1 MHHHEENHGHYNR
14 LFAIGVV
21 LNVVFVLVETVA
33 GFAANSLALL
43 ADAGHNLVD
52 VLSLLLAWGAHTLA
66 SSKPTHRRT
75 YGLRRSTILA
85 SLISAVALYG
95 ALGAMAWEAVGRFQS
110 EAPVSG
116 KVMIIVAAVGMLI
129 NGLTAMLFARDRHH
143 DLNIRGAFLHMAA
156 DALVSLGVVITGVVL
171 MYSGWL
177 WLDPAISL
185 AIIVVVLGS
194 GWGLLSESLNLAVD
208 AVPSHID
215 AREVREYLE
224 KLPGVESLHD
234 LHIWGMSTTETAL
247 TAHLVMRGR
256 EGSYDAFLSD
266 TSSALHQRF
275 AIHHATLQIENGGL
289 EDGEE
294 RWSCGADCDSA
305 ITGAV

>member
-1 MHHHEENHGHYNR
+1 MHQHGESHGHYNR

-21 LNVVFVLVETVA
+21 LNVLFVVVETVA

-52 VLSLLLAWGAHTLA
+52 VLSLLLAWGAHALA
-66 SSKPTHRRT
+66 GSKPTHRRT

-110 EAPVSG
+110 EAPVAG
-116 KVMIIVAAVGMLI
+116 QVMIIVAAVGMLI
-129 NGLTAMLFARDRHH
+129 NGLTALLFARDRHH

-156 DALVSLGVVITGVVL
+156 DALVSLGVVVTGVVL

-185 AIIVVVLGS
+185 VIIAVVLGS
-194 GWGLLSESLNLAVD
+194 GWGLLRESLNLAVD

-224 KLPGVESLHD
+224 DLPGVESMHD
-234 LHIWGMSTTETAL
+234 LHIWAMSTTETAL
-247 TAHLVMRGR
+247 TAHLVVPEKDDSHDR
-256 EGSYDAFLSD
+256 FLSE
-266 TSSALHQRF
+266 TSSTLHQRF
-275 AIHHATLQIENGGL
+275 AIHHATLQIENGNAD
-289 EDGEE
+289 DGEE

-305 ITGAV
+305 VGRPV